1 MSELTA
7 TQILK
12 PSDEQAF
19 ERCNE
24 VLWRCILKD
33 DGVQCYGRRGQR
45 QHGVDIVGYR
55 NGSVDR
61 IVGIQC
67 KLKGAGK
74 ILEESEVRKEVTKAL
89 TFKPPLSEYIIVTTA
104 PDDAKLVTLAIE
116 LSGSASVG
124 RENNLKVSILGWGSL
139 EREINRYPEARNAFD
154 PSHTPQGDR
163 IEQLMEDLPDEV
175 LVGQGPKLDAILAAV
190 TAPHTV
196 NPIVSNATVQTVS
209 DRQINDYVEII
220 ATEPATALDLFQ
232 KLQQRLND
240 VPDRIQFRVA
250 ANIAVCQLELG
261 DEETAAQGLIAAF
274 DFAPDDPKAIA
285 SKAFG
290 LLLKED
296 WPRLRAFAERQL
308 AEHPNNAT
316 LAACY
321 IHSLIIDETIND
333 PLVLVPE
340 AVHGTPEVA
349 EAHVRWL
356 MDRGD
361 HGAWWD
367 VAVAAH
373 DAHAENDAL
382 KELCAYALLD
392 RVIGGGRSVHRLML
406 TPAEDADIQAATGIY
421 ETRWPEVRD
430 RSWHVRG
437 EPIHVPINLMTAY
450 RLRRQHKKAIEVGT
464 EAMAR
469 FRGESDTVK
478 EHLAVAL
485 AEHGETDRALNLISE
500 LGINRQ
506 TVAVR
511 YNIAIANEDWEAVL
525 DLVDKHLDT
534 FPLAERKLVSAIRIV
549 AKVEL
554 ATVEDRRSILEDQ
567 KGTYEGDTRALA
579 NLAQSAREHGFDDVA
594 SAYFAGARAALE
606 RGDDALLS
614 RFSVAREA
622 MARSEPG
629 TAADVLIDHV
639 PLGRDSVELQLLAQA
654 LVNDYPIRER
664 AIRFFDDLALEI
676 RSLPSFQQ
684 SEGVL
689 HINRGVS
696 RDAIGP
702 LSVVYG
708 YQPTID
714 NLMRLINAHF
724 RIGDKSAIATLLQ
737 RDGVEALPGSPSDR
751 IDLCHVLLEFGE
763 GAQVL
768 DLGYRALIEGL
779 EHDAVVTKFLVLILQ
794 FTQNRPE
801 YDFDVVVAP
810 GVWVRLTQNHGETY
824 EGLLSEAA
832 DRPWGA
838 KADPSN
844 VFIAN
849 ALGRRAGDTFERV
862 NAATGANETWTIAEV
877 KPRWL
882 QAFHHLSGTFN
893 QRFPDAQG
901 FASVP
906 MAEDDIEPVLDL
918 VRRQGEEARAQA
930 DLYLVKNLPIALVAG
945 DRTGGSIALAQY
957 LASIGQDVR
966 VCLGT
971 EEERTDTF
979 ALIEEHGRAGAVL
992 DALTAWHA
1000 SMLGFFPVLSDRLG
1014 ALSVPASE
1022 LHRLRA
1028 MVDHHEALAG
1038 EETMSVSY
1046 QDGQYIREVV
1056 TAQEQVEQLALIKSW
1071 IGSIEKECNEEPL
1084 VIPDYLSELGEK
1096 QIRIPFRDAFA
1107 PAVIAGGDRLLL
1119 SEDLM
1124 MRQLAGRAYGTR
1136 SVWLQAVLMNAVQA
1150 GAMTHDAYVDA
1161 IVHLAAY
1168 RHGPVAV
1175 NARDILSAYVG
1186 DTSDELVRLQALCTY
1201 IGHENSDPVSHIAL
1215 AAGFINSIYSN
1226 ASPHDLKVRA
1236 ATNLIFKAL
1245 LSDNRGDDWARWA
1258 ATFFERLAE
1267 NPRAGLLDWC
1277 REHSLPIDEINHVLR
1292 QAGDG
1297 GRTHE

>member
-7 TQILK
+7 TQIPK

-33 DGVQCYGRRGQR
+33 DRVHCYGRRGQR

-55 NGSVDR
+55 NGAVDR

-67 KLKGAGK
+67 KLKGVGK
-74 ILEESEVRKEVTKAL
+74 ILEGNEVRKEVKKAL

-104 PDDAKLVTLAIE
+104 PDDARLVSLAIE
-116 LSGSASVG
+116 LSGSASEG
-124 RENNLKVSILGWGSL
+124 REKNLKVSIFGWGSL

-154 PSHTPQGDR
+154 PSYTPQGDR
-163 IEQLMEDLPDEV
+163 IEQRMENLPDDI
-175 LVGQGPKLDAILAAV
+175 LMGMGPTFDAILAAV
-190 TAPHTV
+190 KAPHTV
-196 NPIVSNATVQTVS
+196 NPIISNARVQTVF
-209 DRQINDYVEII
+209 DRLINDYVEII
-220 ATEPATALDLFQ
+220 STDPATALDLFQ
-232 KLQQRLND
+232 KLQQRLED

-274 DFAPDDPKAIA
+274 DIAPDDPKAIA
-285 SKAFG
+285 NKAFG
-290 LLLKED
+290 LFLKED
-296 WPRLRAFAERQL
+296 WSGLRAFAECRL
-308 AEHPNNAT
+308 AGHPNNAT

-340 AVHGTPEVA
+340 AVHDTPEVA

-367 VAVAAH
+367 VAVATH
-373 DAHAENDAL
+373 DTHGENDAL
-382 KELCAYALLD
+382 KELCACALLD
-392 RVIGGGRSVHRLML
+392 RVIGGGRLVHRQML
-406 TPAEDADIQAATGIY
+406 SPAEDADIQAATGLY
-421 ETRWPEVRD
+421 ETRWVEIRD
-430 RSWHVRG
+430 RSRHVRG

-450 RLRRQHKKAIEVGT
+450 RLRRQHIKAIEVGT
-464 EAMAR
+464 EAMTR
-469 FRGESDTVK
+469 FPGESDTVK

-485 AEHGETDRALNLISE
+485 AEHGETDRALDLISE
-500 LGINRQ
+500 LGINQQ

-511 YNIAIANEDWEAVL
+511 YNIAIAIEDWKAVL

-534 FPLAERKLVSAIRIV
+534 FPETERKLVRAIRIV

-554 ATVEDRRSILEDQ
+554 STVEDRRSILEEQ
-567 KGTYEGDTRALA
+567 KGTFVGDTRALA
-579 NLAQSAREHGFDDVA
+579 SLAQSAREHGFDDVA

-606 RGDDALLS
+606 RGDDALVS

-654 LVNDYPIRER
+654 LVNYYPIRER
-664 AIRFFDDLALEI
+664 AIRFFGDLALEI

-684 SEGVL
+684 LEGVL
-689 HINRGVS
+689 HINRGVP
-696 RDAIGP
+696 RDAIVP
-702 LSVVYG
+702 LSAVYG
-708 YQPTID
+708 HQPTID
-714 NLMRLINAHF
+714 NLMRLINAYF

-737 RDGVEALPGSPSDR
+737 RDGVDALSGTPSER
-751 IDLCHVLLEFGE
+751 IDLCHVLLDFGE
-763 GAQVL
+763 GARIL

-779 EHDAVVTKFLVLILQ
+779 EHDAVVTKFLVLVLK

-801 YDFDVVVAP
+801 DYFDGVVAP
-810 GVWVRLTQNHGETY
+810 GVWVRLTQSHGETY

-838 KADPSN
+838 RADPLN
-844 VFIAN
+844 VFIAK
-849 ALGRRAGDTFERV
+849 ALGRRAGDAFERV
-862 NAATGANETWTIAEV
+862 NAATGATETWTIAEV

-882 QAFHHLSGTFN
+882 QAFHHLSETFN
-893 QRFPDAQG
+893 QMFPDARG
-901 FASVP
+901 FGSVT
-906 MAEDDIEPVLDL
+906 MAEGDIGPALDL
-918 VRRQGEEARAQA
+918 VRRQGEEARAWA

-945 DRTGGSIALAQY
+945 DRTGGSIAFTQY

-971 EEERTDTF
+971 EEERRGTF
-979 ALIEEHGRAGAVL
+979 GLIEEHGRAGAVL

-1000 SMLGFFPVLSDRLG
+1000 SMLGIFPVLDERLG
-1014 ALSVPASE
+1014 VLSVPASE

-1028 MVDHHEALAG
+1028 MVDHREALSG

-1046 QDGQYIREVV
+1046 QGGQYIREVV
-1056 TAQEQVEQLALIKSW
+1056 TAEEQVEQLALIKSW
-1071 IGSIEKECNEEPL
+1071 IESIEKACNEEPL

-1096 QIRIPFRDAFA
+1096 LIRNPFRDAFA
-1107 PAVIAGGDRLLL
+1107 PAVIASGDRLLL

-1124 MRQLAGRAYGTR
+1124 MRQLAGSAYGTK
-1136 SVWLQAVLMNAVQA
+1136 SIWLQAVLMNAVQA

-1161 IVHLAAY
+1161 LVHLAAY

-1175 NARDILSAYVG
+1175 NARDILSAYVS

-1201 IGHENSDPVSHIAL
+1201 IGHENSDPVSHM
-1215 AAGFINSIYSN
+1215 ST
-1226 ASPHDLKVRA
+1226 P
-1236 ATNLIFKAL
+1236 
-1245 LSDNRGDDWARWA
+1245 
-1258 ATFFERLAE
+1258 E
-1267 NPRAGLLDWC
+1267 
-1277 REHSLPIDEINHVLR
+1277 
-1292 QAGDG
+1292 
-1297 GRTHE
+1297 

>member
-7 TQILK
+7 TQIPK

-24 VLWRCILKD
+24 VLWRCILKND
-33 DGVQCYGRRGQR
+33 RVQCYGRRGQR

-55 NGSVDR
+55 NDSVDR

-74 ILEESEVRKEVTKAL
+74 ILEENEVRKEVTKAL

-116 LSGSASVG
+116 LSGSASEG
-124 RENNLKVSILGWGSL
+124 REKNLKVSIFGWGSL
-139 EREINRYPEARNAFD
+139 EREINRCPEARNAFD
-154 PSHTPQGDR
+154 PSYTPQGDR
-163 IEQLMEDLPDEV
+163 IEQRMENLPGEV
-175 LVGQGPKLDAILAAV
+175 RVGMDSKLDAILAAV
-190 TAPHTV
+190 APHPV
-196 NPIVSNATVQTVS
+196 NPIVSNATVQTAL

-232 KLQQRLND
+232 KLHQRLDD
-240 VPDRIQFRVA
+240 VPDRIKFKVA

-285 SKAFG
+285 NKAFG
-290 LLLKED
+290 LFLKED
-296 WPRLRAFAERQL
+296 WPRLRAFAERRL
-308 AEHPNNAT
+308 AEHPNNPT

-333 PLVLVPE
+333 PLVLVPK

-367 VAVAAH
+367 VAIAAH

-382 KELCAYALLD
+382 KELCACALLD

-421 ETRWPEVRD
+421 ETRWPEIRD
-430 RSWHVRG
+430 RSRHVRG

-450 RLRRQHKKAIEVGT
+450 RLRCQHKKAIEVGT

-478 EHLAVAL
+478 KHLVVAL

-525 DLVDKHLDT
+525 DLADKHLDIFSET
-534 FPLAERKLVSAIRIV
+534 ERNLVRAIRIV

-554 ATVEDRRSILEDQ
+554 ATVEDRRSILEEQ
-567 KGTYEGDTRALA
+567 KGTFEGDTRALA
-579 NLAQSAREHGFDDVA
+579 NLAQSARVHGFDDVA

-606 RGDDALLS
+606 RGDDAFVS

-622 MARSEPG
+622 MACGEPG

-684 SEGVL
+684 LEGVL
-689 HINRGVS
+689 HINRGIP

-702 LSVVYG
+702 FSFVYEH
-708 YQPTID
+708 QPTIG
-714 NLMRLINAHF
+714 NLLRLINAHLMND
-724 RIGDKSAIATLLQ
+724 DKSAIATLLQ
-737 RDGVEALPGSPSDR
+737 RDGVDALPGSPSDR
-751 IDLCHVLLEFGE
+751 MDLYHVLLDFGD
-763 GAQVL
+763 GARVL
-768 DLGYRALIEGL
+768 DLGYQALIEGL
-779 EHDAVVTKFLVLILQ
+779 EHDAVVRKFLELIPK
-794 FTQNRPE
+794 FTQNRP
-801 YDFDVVVAP
+801 YDFDGVVVP
-810 GVWVRLTQNHGETY
+810 GVWVRLTQSHGETY
-824 EGLLSEAA
+824 EVLLSEAA

-849 ALGRRAGDTFERV
+849 ALGRGAGDEFERV
-862 NAATGANETWTIAEV
+862 NAATGAIETWTIAEV

-901 FASVP
+901 FASIE
-906 MAEDDIEPVLDL
+906 MAEGDIGPVWDL
-918 VRRQGEEARAQA
+918 ERRRDEKERARA

-945 DRTGGSIALAQY
+945 DKPGGSIAFAQY
-957 LASIGQDVR
+957 LALMGQDVR

-971 EEERTDTF
+971 EEERTGSF
-979 ALIEEHGRAGAVL
+979 ALIEEHGRAGAIL

-1000 SMLGFFPVLSDRLG
+1000 SMLGIFPVLGERLG

-1028 MVDHHEALAG
+1028 MVDYHEALAG
-1038 EETMSVSY
+1038 EETMSVSC
-1046 QDGQYIREVV
+1046 QGGQYIHEVV
-1056 TAQEQVEQLALIKSW
+1056 TAQEQVERLALIKSR
-1071 IGSIEKECNEEPL
+1071 IESIEKACNEEPT
-1084 VIPDYLSELGEK
+1084 VIPDYLSERGEK
-1096 QIRIPFRDAFA
+1096 LIRIPVRDAFA
-1107 PAVIAGGDRLLL
+1107 PAVIAGRDRLLL

-1124 MRQLAGRAYGTR
+1124 MRQLASSAYGTR

-1161 IVHLAAY
+1161 LVHLAVC

-1175 NARDILSAYVG
+1175 NARDLLSAFVG

-1201 IGHENSDPVSHIAL
+1201 IGHENSDPVSHITL
-1215 AAGFINSIYSN
+1215 AAGFINRIYTN
-1226 ASPHDLKVRA
+1226 ASAHDLRVRA
-1236 ATNLIFKAL
+1236 ATNLIFEAL
-1245 LSDNRGDDWARWA
+1245 LSGNRGGDWARWA
-1258 ATFFERLAE
+1258 ATFFGRLAE
-1267 NPRAGLLDWC
+1267 IPKAGLLDWC